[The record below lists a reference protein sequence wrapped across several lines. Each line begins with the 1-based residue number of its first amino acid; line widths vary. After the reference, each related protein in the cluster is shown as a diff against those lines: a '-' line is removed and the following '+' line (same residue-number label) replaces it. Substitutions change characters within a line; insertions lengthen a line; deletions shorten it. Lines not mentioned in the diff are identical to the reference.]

1 VRLEKLWL
9 TDFRSYESAE
19 LALGPGRTAIV
30 GDNGQGKTNLL
41 EAVAWLAT
49 MESFRGASADALVR
63 AGAERAVLRAEGERE
78 GRPML
83 VEAELGIPPARTR
96 VLVNRQRL
104 QRARDLLGA
113 LRATV
118 FAPDDLELVKGG
130 PGGRRRFLDGVLA
143 AVHPRYDAL
152 RSEVDRVLKQR
163 NALLRQSGGRLDE
176 SATLTLDVWDAKLV
190 EQGER
195 LAVARAR
202 LAERLAPAVAEA
214 YAAVA
219 VGAEARAVTGVA
231 YSSVWL
237 GRPGGLEVA
246 LAEGRR
252 YDLRRGTTQ
261 IGPHRDELDLHL
273 GGLAARTHA
282 SQGEQRSLALALRLA
297 SHRVVTE
304 VTGSSPVLLLD
315 DVFSELD
322 ARRADAL
329 LANLPDGQALLTT
342 AAALPPGTAPEQVV
356 RVVAVPGPDGG
367 VVSSLVEA

>member
-1 VRLEKLWL
+1 MQLDRVWL
-9 TDFRSYESAE
+9 TDFRSYASAE
-19 LALGPGRTAIV
+19 IALAPGLTAVV
-30 GDNGQGKTNLL
+30 GANGQGKSNLL
-41 EAVAWLAT
+41 EAIGWMGGLR
-49 MESFRGASADALVR
+49 SFRAAPTEALVR
-63 AGAERAVLRAEGERE
+63 VGAERAIIRGEGSRA
-78 GRPML
+78 GRALLIECEVAPGGRSRM
-83 VEAELGIPPARTR
+83 
-96 VLVNRQRL
+96 LVNRQPVR
-104 QRARDLLGA
+104 RVRDGLDF
-113 LRATV
+113 LRAVV